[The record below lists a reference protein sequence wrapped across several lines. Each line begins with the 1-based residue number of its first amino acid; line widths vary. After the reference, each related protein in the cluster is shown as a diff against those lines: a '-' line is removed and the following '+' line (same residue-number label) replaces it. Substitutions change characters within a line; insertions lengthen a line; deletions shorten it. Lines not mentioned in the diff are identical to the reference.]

1 MVMDKKENT
10 LQNNFSDKA
19 LHKEVKLLNEDRIAR
34 DDIWGVDFPEFTLD
48 KTSIGVEQRQE
59 LNLPNHSEPEI
70 IRHFTQLSR
79 QNYSIDTGFYPL
91 GSCTMKYNPRINEA
105 VARFAGFADIH
116 PLQDQSTIQGAL
128 KVIYELQGYLS
139 EVTGLHDVSLNPAAG
154 AHGEYTGIRLIK
166 AAHIDKEGNPR
177 KYIIVPDSAHG
188 TNPATAAMCGYKI
201 LIVKTNQ
208 EGCCSLSDI
217 EQLIEKYGKDI
228 AGIML
233 TNPNTCGRFEQHII
247 KIAELIHSIGGYFY
261 YDGANL
267 NAILG
272 AIKPADFGVD
282 VMHFNLHKTF
292 STPHGGGGPGCG
304 PIAMSKKLCKYRPV
318 PYIVKEEDNNYRFVT
333 DNKDSIGQIKGF
345 YGQFALMVR
354 ALCYIL
360 SNGKEGI
367 KQISQD
373 AVLNANYILAHL
385 KDYYHVPYDGY
396 CMHECLFSDK
406 WQKEYGVSTLD
417 IAKAMIEYGVHPMT
431 MYFPLI
437 VSGAM
442 LIEPTETE
450 TKETL
455 DNFIAIMK
463 EIANRIKNGDGEEL
477 KKLPISAPRSRLDEV
492 KAAREPI
499 LTW

>member
-1 MVMDKKENT
+1 MLGNQEKYNIADR
-10 LQNNFSDKA
+10 A
-19 LHKEVKLLNEDRIAR
+19 LNKEVKLLNEEAANRG
-34 DDIWGVDFPEFTLD
+34 DIFGVDFPDFDLTDL
-48 KTSIGVEQRQE
+48 SIGVEERTE
-59 LNLPNHSEPEI
+59 INLPNHSEPEI
-70 IRHFTQLSR
+70 VRHFTQLSR

-105 VARFAGFADIH
+105 VSRFAGFADIH
-116 PLQDQSTIQGAL
+116 PLQDQSTVQGAL
-128 KVIYELQGYLS
+128 QVIYELQGYLS

-166 AAHIDKEGNPR
+166 AAHIDNEGDPR

-201 LIVKTNQ
+201 LIVKTNKF
-208 EGCCSLSDI
+208 GRCSFSDI
-217 EQLIEKYGKDI
+217 KSLVEKHGKDI

-233 TNPNTCGRFEQHII
+233 TNPNTCGKFESDIV
-247 KIAELIHSIGGYFY
+247 KISDLIHSVGGYFY

-272 AIKPADFGVD
+272 AVKPADFGVD

-318 PYIVKEEDNNYRFVT
+318 PYIIKEKETYKFISDDNN
-333 DNKDSIGQIKGF
+333 SIGQIKGF

-367 KQISQD
+367 LQISKD
-373 AVLNANYILAHL
+373 AVLNANYVLASL
-385 KDYYHVPYDGY
+385 KDDYHVPYEGY
-396 CMHECLFSDK
+396 CMHECLLSDK
-406 WQKEYGVSTLD
+406 FQKEYDMSTLD
-417 IAKAMIEYGVHPMT
+417 IAKAMIEYGIHPMT

-455 DNFIAIMK
+455 DNFIMVMK
-463 EIANRIKNGDGEEL
+463 KIANKIKNGQVAEL
-477 KKLPISAPRSRLDEV
+477 KKFPISSPRSRLDEV
-492 KAAREPI
+492 KAARDPI
-499 LTW
+499 LTWNFNK